1 MTTEERNKWHDDHGC
16 QHPYCISRRTKEAKM
31 KVPILTRQISSY
43 DLLDQVKKIIL
54 EDSKR
59 ICMAFKLSQRGDNT
73 EQELPEGYPRC
84 GTVGCVGG
92 WCGYLLGEK
101 KDISLGN
108 VGRYMN
114 LTEDQ
119 SNKLFFPT
127 GWWHDR
133 RDAQTPTYARKVADH
148 VSHFQKKY
156 EDQLKAHM
164 CQILSEERE

>member
-1 MTTEERNKWHDDHGC
+1 
-16 QHPYCISRRTKEAKM
+16 M

-43 DLLDQVKKIIL
+43 ALLDQVKKLIL
-54 EDSKR
+54 EEPKR
-59 ICMAFKLSQRGDNT
+59 ICMAFELSQEGDGK
-73 EQELPEGYPRC
+73 EQDLPEGYPRC

-114 LTEDQ
+114 LIDDQ
-119 SNKLFFPT
+119 SNELFFPA
-127 GWWHDR
+127 GWLSDR
-133 RDAQTPTYARKVADH
+133 TDAQTPTYARKVAAH

-156 EDQLKAHM
+156 ERQLKAHM